1 MEFFGGFEEKK
12 EKKKKE
18 EARFPPRFCFRGPE
32 KSDSGTD
39 IQRKWWS
46 GGRSVGSWAVK
57 VRDGE
62 MALAQGHNWLGRE
75 PVQNSHLAHTHSHKK
90 VGESGLWWL
99 KGGIRAY

>member
-12 EKKKKE
+12 KKIGRKLVS
-18 EARFPPRFCFRGPE
+18 PPRFCFRGPE
-32 KSDSGTD
+32 KSVSGTD
-39 IQRKWWS
+39 IQTKWWS

-90 VGESGLWWL
+90 VGDSGLWRL